1 MQNGKVIN
9 MKKLTVAIIFGG
21 RSGEHEISL
30 LSARSVIDNI
40 NADLYEI
47 VEIGITSEGKWLVG
61 NNVLEAMEH
70 NQLQNLIPACVLPE
84 PGDNNLYTR
93 EISDGQTFLKPYR
106 KVDVFFPVL
115 HGTFGEDGT
124 IQGIFEMKE
133 IAYVGAG
140 VLGSAAGMDKVV
152 FKQIMRANNIPVL
165 DDILITRKEIQSGID
180 EVIDRCEKLGPY
192 PFFTKPAN
200 MGSSVGI
207 NKCSNRH
214 QLISGLKEAA
224 LYDRRIM
231 VEIGL
236 NKPMEIEISILGN
249 EFPEASLPGE
259 IVPGDEFYSYDDK
272 YINGISSAVIPAEL
286 PDGMLDTLRQI
297 AIQAYLAI
305 DSAGLARVDFL
316 ISQDGKK
323 LFLNEINTLPG
334 FTKIS
339 MYPKLWSASGL
350 SYKKL
355 IDRLIELALDRQVE
369 RTASVHQYQ
378 RKTHE

>member
-1 MQNGKVIN
+1 MQNGKANN

-30 LSARSVIDNI
+30 LSARSVIENI
-40 NADLYEI
+40 NPDLYEI

-61 NNVLEAMEH
+61 NNVLEAMEQ
-70 NQLQNLIPACVLPE
+70 NQLQDLIPVCVLPE
-84 PGDNNLYTR
+84 PGDNFLYTR
-93 EISDGQTFLKPYR
+93 ETSDDHALLKPYCN
-106 KVDVFFPVL
+106 VDVFFPVL

-165 DDILITRKEIQSGID
+165 DDIIINRKEIRAHFE
-180 EVIDRCEKLGPY
+180 EVVERCERLGPY

-207 NKCSNRH
+207 NKCNNRQ
-214 QLISGLKEAA
+214 QLISGLQEAA
-224 LYDRRIM
+224 IYDRRVM

-286 PDGMLDTLRQI
+286 PDGMLDTIRQI
-297 AIQAYLAI
+297 ALRAYQAI
-305 DSAGLARVDFL
+305 DCAGLARVDFL
-316 ISQDGKK
+316 VSQDGQK
-323 LFLNEINTLPG
+323 LYLNEINTLPG

-355 IDRLIELALDRQVE
+355 IDRLIELALDRQNE
-369 RTASVHQYQ
+369 RIASVHQYQ
-378 RKTHE
+378 RKIA